1 MINIRE
7 DILSVG
13 IDIGT
18 STTEVIFSNLVIE
31 NMASDFTVPRIEIV
45 DREIIYKSDIYFTPL
60 NSMSSIN
67 MEGVRDIVEKEYKKA
82 DINKKDIKVGAVVIT
97 GETARKENAPE
108 VLKHLSDFAGDF
120 VVATAGSD
128 LESIISGRGA
138 GVDAFSKKNNTTVIN
153 FDIGG
158 GTSNYVMFKNGDLV
172 EASCLDIGGRLIR
185 VDKNTNKI
193 THISEKIKQ
202 LIEYY
207 KLDVYENSEVNVEN
221 IIKVV
226 DKMVDMLL
234 MGIKKI
240 PRDDFFENILTIKT
254 STIDVPYN
262 IENVSFSGG
271 VGKIIYDED
280 DYGDDIFKYGDIGIL
295 LGRRIRESAK
305 FNEYNIIVP
314 NETIRATVI
323 GAGSHITEISGS
335 TILYKEGILPIKNL
349 PILKL
354 STIDE
359 ESAENFSNGIITK
372 LKWFNLGEENDNV
385 AISFVG
391 VKSPS
396 FVEVVSYANSIVEG
410 ASEIISRKLPL
421 VIIIENDFAKV
432 LGQTIK
438 TIIGNDYPII
448 CIDKIN
454 VNNGDYVDIGEPV
467 GNQNVL
473 PVAIK
478 TLVFK

>member
-1 MINIRE
+1 MIEIKE
-7 DILSVG
+7 EILSVG

-18 STTEVIFSNLVIE
+18 STTEVIFSNLIIE

-45 DREIIYKSDIYFTPL
+45 DRQIVYKSDIYFTPL
-60 NSMSSIN
+60 NSMTSIN
-67 MEGVRDIVEKEYKKA
+67 MEEVRKIVEQEYKKA
-82 DINKKDIKVGAVVIT
+82 NINKKDIKVGAVVIT

-138 GVDAFSKKNNTTVIN
+138 GVDVFSKNNNTTVIN
-153 FDIGG
+153 YDIGG

-185 VDKNTNKI
+185 IDKNTNTI
-193 THISEKIKQ
+193 TYISEKIKK

-207 KLDVYENSEVNVEN
+207 KLNVFENT
-221 IIKVV
+221 KVDLDEILKV
-226 DKMVDMLL
+226 IDKMVDMLL

-254 STIDVPYN
+254 SNIDVPYN

-271 VGKIIYDED
+271 VGKIIYED
-280 DYGDDIFKYGDIGIL
+280 DQNDDIFKYGDIGIL
-295 LGRRIRESAK
+295 LARQIRQSKE
-305 FNEYNIIVP
+305 FNDFNIIVP

-335 TILYKEGILPIKNL
+335 TISYKEGVLPIKNL

-354 STIDE
+354 SKIDE
-359 ESAENFSNGIITK
+359 ETPENFVDGIVKK
-372 LKWFNLGEENDNV
+372 LNWFNLGEENENV

-391 VKSPS
+391 IKSPS
-396 FVEVVSYANSIVEG
+396 FKEVVSYANSLVEG
-410 ASEIISRKLPL
+410 AHEIISKKLPL
-421 VIIIENDFAKV
+421 VIIVENDFAKV

-454 VNNGDYVDIGEPV
+454 VNNGDYVDIGESV
-467 GNQNVL
+467 GNKNVL
-473 PVAIK
+473 PVVIK